1 MEIEEE
7 LHQDSEEENT
17 QQYMELE
24 SMEID
29 LPSLISNA

>member
-7 LHQDSEEENT
+7 VHQDLEEENT
-17 QQYMELE
+17 QQYMDLE

-29 LPSLISNA
+29 LPNLISSE